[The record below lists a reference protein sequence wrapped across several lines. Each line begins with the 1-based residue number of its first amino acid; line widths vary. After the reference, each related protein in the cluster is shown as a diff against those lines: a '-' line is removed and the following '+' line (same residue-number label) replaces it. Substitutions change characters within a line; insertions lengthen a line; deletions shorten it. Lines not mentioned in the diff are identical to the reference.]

1 MLICLFIIFIL
12 SQAQCWKYSFHDLK
26 TLDDKMY
33 FGPESDGESFE
44 YVTTLK
50 PFIYSKTYT

>member
-1 MLICLFIIFIL
+1 
-12 SQAQCWKYSFHDLK
+12 
-26 TLDDKMY
+26 MY

-50 PFIYSKTYT
+50 PFIYSKTYTQNVTIEGQLCFVDEIF